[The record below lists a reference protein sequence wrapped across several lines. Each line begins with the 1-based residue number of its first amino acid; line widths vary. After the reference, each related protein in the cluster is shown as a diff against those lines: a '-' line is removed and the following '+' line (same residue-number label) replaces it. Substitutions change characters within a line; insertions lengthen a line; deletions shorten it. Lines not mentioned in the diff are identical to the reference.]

1 MDFFSCFSGLGFIS
15 LLSVNLDRPVRCNA
29 SWYEMKQKKGRL
41 TKNTHTHTMLYFSV
55 NTFFIILNMAFVVV
69 SVFSSL
75 LEPLLLEWYFI
86 LETATILKELQ
97 FFLQFVFLSP
107 ISVIL
112 ENDDYSLVTYKWHK
126 NIFLIAKMRQ
136 KHKPK
141 KQLIV
146 SILCCFFSFFILIF

>member
-1 MDFFSCFSGLGFIS
+1 
-15 LLSVNLDRPVRCNA
+15 
-29 SWYEMKQKKGRL
+29 MKQKKGRL

-97 FFLQFVFLSP
+97 FFLQFVFLSL

-112 ENDDYSLVTYKWHK
+112 ENDDYSLVPYK
-126 NIFLIAKMRQ
+126 
-136 KHKPK
+136 
-141 KQLIV
+141 
-146 SILCCFFSFFILIF
+146 